1 MKAARKT
8 KSPVSEELSARAR
21 AYWTPERR
29 AEQGVHCEAHSI
41 GAEAYNAVMK
51 ACSNSE
57 AAREAMRAAYAA
69 AYEFLMKPAA
79 FAARVERKRAE
90 LASKPRRSASIPIR
104 FPAPNAPTS
113 SLVH

>member
-8 KSPVSEELSARAR
+8 TPPVSEELSARAR

-29 AEQGVHCEAHSI
+29 AEQGVHCEAHAV

-51 ACSNSE
+51 AGGDAESARAAE
-57 AAREAMRAAYAA
+57 AAAYAA
-69 AYEFLMKPAA
+69 AYDFLMKPAA

-90 LASKPRRSASIPIR
+90 IARRSRRSVDNST
-104 FPAPNAPTS
+104 PNAPTS
-113 SLVH
+113 SLIH

>member
-1 MKAARKT
+1 MKSCRIKPA
-8 KSPVSEELSARAR
+8 VSEELSARAR

-41 GAEAYNAVMK
+41 GTEAYNAVMK
-51 ACSNSE
+51 VGGDSE

-90 LASKPRRSASIPIR
+90 IASRPRRTVDIST
-104 FPAPNAPTS
+104 PNAPTS

>member
-8 KSPVSEELSARAR
+8 KPAVSEELSARAR

-29 AEQGVHCEAHSI
+29 AEQGVHCEAHAI
-41 GAEAYNAVMK
+41 GTEAYNAVMK
-51 ACSNSE
+51 VGGDAE

-90 LASKPRRSASIPIR
+90 IASRPRRTVEIPT
-104 FPAPNAPTS
+104 PNAPTS
-113 SLVH
+113 SLFH

>member
-1 MKAARKT
+1 MKSCRIKPA
-8 KSPVSEELSARAR
+8 VSEELAARAR

-29 AEQGVHCEAHSI
+29 AEQGVHCEAHAI
-41 GAEAYNAVMK
+41 GVEAYNAVMK
-51 ACSNSE
+51 VGGDAE

-69 AYEFLMKPAA
+69 VYDFLMKPAA

-90 LASKPRRSASIPIR
+90 IASRSRRTVDTST
-104 FPAPNAPTS
+104 PNAPTS

>member
-1 MKAARKT
+1 MKSCRIKPA
-8 KSPVSEELSARAR
+8 VSEELSARAR

-51 ACSNSE
+51 VGGDSE
-57 AAREAMRAAYAA
+57 AAREAMRAAYAT

-90 LASKPRRSASIPIR
+90 IASRSWRTVDI
-104 FPAPNAPTS
+104 PAPNAPTS
-113 SLVH
+113 SLFH

>member
-1 MKAARKT
+1 MRGPTGPQSDGPSRGFTAKLMA
-8 KSPVSEELSARAR
+8 
-21 AYWTPERR
+21 
-29 AEQGVHCEAHSI
+29 I

-51 ACSNSE
+51 VGGDAE

-69 AYEFLMKPAA
+69 AYDFLMKPAA

-90 LASKPRRSASIPIR
+90 IASRSRRTVDTST
-104 FPAPNAPTS
+104 PNAPTS